1 MNYIDIDFKMLSSLV
16 ESVYVDWL
24 NVNYISIML
33 IKGFVLIVGW
43 VNVCLNLIIFKN
55 KLE

>member
-24 NVNYISIML
+24 NVNCISIML
-33 IKGFVLIVGW
+33 IKGFVFIVGW